1 MKLWMTIALI
11 TSSSF
16 AGGCANVESV
26 RKPDV
31 EANIKVWRTKDGLVM
46 QTTVDG
52 KTYVTT
58 MNVRGIYE

>member
-1 MKLWMTIALI
+1 MRLWTTIALI
-11 TSSSF
+11 TFSSF
-16 AGGCANVESV
+16 VGGCANVGSV

-46 QTTVDG
+46 HTTVDG

-58 MNVRGIYE
+58 MDVRGIYE